1 MSGIRSRHVCRD
13 LEAHWV
19 DFKIKTIWGHEK
31 VQACSVGLRIHNGA
45 NTLEKRRQMC
55 YSYLAAVSFA
65 VYNVKVRFNYGNFLL
80 TEELN

>member
-31 VQACSVGLRIHNGA
+31 VQAYSVWLRIHNGA
-45 NTLEKRRQMC
+45 NTLEKGCRC
-55 YSYLAAVSFA
+55 VIHI
-65 VYNVKVRFNYGNFLL
+65 
-80 TEELN
+80 